1 VIFMRVAYISL
12 PLGAGPFH
20 DLSTALLALIGV
32 R

>member
-1 VIFMRVAYISL
+1 VAYISL